1 MKPLPTI
8 HPIIKSYIITLLL
21 LLSSG
26 ISFAQEA
33 GFKSLRYD
41 ENYSYLAR
49 DTTANWYNQMKF
61 SPVSTNKKTY
71 FSFGGEVRY
80 QYFYFKNE
88 DWGAAPY
95 DKDGFVL
102 TRYLGHVD
110 FHAGKHFRTFVQ
122 LQSSLANGQLETP
135 SPVDNNPLDLHQ
147 AFIDLSSSVGVKQ
160 NVTIRLGRQE
170 LSYGSQRLVA
180 VREAPNN
187 RQSFDGAKVMF
198 AAPNLKTDIFYSH
211 YVQAKSGIFDDGFN
225 KNTQFW
231 GAYNVINKVPVLHNV
246 DLYYLGIWKRS
257 SVFDDVK
264 GSETRH
270 SVGSRTWMNSPT
282 WQYDLEGVYQF
293 GKLNSTDISAWTMS
307 SNISYTFNHAILKP
321 QLGLKTEAIS
331 GDRNYNDGKL
341 NTFNPLFP
349 RGSYFGLAALI
360 GPANLFDVHPYV
372 QIALTKKLTL
382 AEDYDLFW
390 RMSRNDGLYAV
401 NGKLLYSGK
410 NTDSKK
416 VGRQL
421 GTALEYTPNKFLY
434 FREELT
440 WFSAGDYLKETGPG
454 KDILM
459 LGSTITLKF

>member
-1 MKPLPTI
+1 MLLFRNQFIMKRNTLSLL
-8 HPIIKSYIITLLL
+8 IIF
-21 LLSSG
+21 SSC
-26 ISFAQEA
+26 ICFAQDA
-33 GFKSLRYD
+33 SFKSLRYD
-41 ENYSYLAR
+41 ENYIYLAK
-49 DTTANWYNQMKF
+49 DTSTNWYHQMKF
-61 SPVSTNKKTY
+61 IPVNSNKTTY
-71 FSFGGEVRY
+71 FSLGGEVRY

-88 DWGAAPY
+88 DWGAVPY
-95 DKDGFVL
+95 DKDGFIL

-147 AFIDLSSSVGVKQ
+147 AFIDMSTPFSKYQKL
-160 NVTIRLGRQE
+160 TLRLGRQE

-187 RQSFDGAKVMF
+187 RQSFDAAKIMYTYGQF
-198 AAPNLKTDIFYSH
+198 KLDAFYAH
-211 YVQAKSGIFDDGFN
+211 YVHAKSGIFDDGFN
-225 KNTQFW
+225 HNTQFW
-231 GAYNVINKVPVLHNV
+231 GGYATISNVPFLQNV
-246 DLYYLGIWKRS
+246 DVYYLGLWKKS
-257 SVFDDVK
+257 SVFDDIT

-270 SVGSRTWMNSPT
+270 SVGTRIFMNSPT
-282 WQYDLEGVYQF
+282 WQYDCEGVYQF
-293 GKLNSTDISAWTMS
+293 GKLSTSNINAWTLS
-307 SNISYTFNHAILKP
+307 SNISYTFNQAGLKP

-331 GDRNYNDGKL
+331 GDRNYRDGKL

-360 GPANLFDVHPYV
+360 GPSNLFDVHPYLQV
-372 QIALTKKLTL
+372 SLSKKLVL
-382 AEDYDLFW
+382 AQDYDLFW
-390 RMSRNDGLYAV
+390 RMSRHDGLYAV
-401 NGKLLYSGK
+401 NGRLLYSGK
-410 NTDSKK
+410 NTTSKN

-421 GTALEYTPNKFLY
+421 GTSLEYTPNKFLY

-440 WFSAGDYLKETGPG
+440 WFSAGDYLKEVGPG